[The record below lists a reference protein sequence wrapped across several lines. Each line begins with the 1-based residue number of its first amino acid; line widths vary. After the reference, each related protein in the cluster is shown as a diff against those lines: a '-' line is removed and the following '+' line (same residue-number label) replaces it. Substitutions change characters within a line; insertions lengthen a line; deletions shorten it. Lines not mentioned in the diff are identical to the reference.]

1 MYEYYAIKAVQEN
14 DKANNY
20 SIRRAVNKIRW
31 TEEHLRKKLERKVRD
46 ELNEYSKCVLKLV

>member
-46 ELNEYSKCVLKLV
+46 ELNVY